1 MIRRRAAHFAFT
13 FFFISL
19 IFGGRIAQA
28 DRPAGIS
35 IDVGLAEGPEG
46 VALSLQILGLL
57 TILTLAPAILVLMTS
72 FTRIVVVLSFV
83 RSALA
88 TNQMPP
94 NQVIV
99 GLAIFLTAFV
109 MTPTWQAVYGEAIAP
124 LLAEE
129 IDQAEALQRAV
140 EPVRDFDDATRAGAG
155 PGVVY
160 RNRRRRPSR
169 IARRRSFCVAVPAFV
184 ISELKTAFTLGFIV
198 FIPFLVIDMIVAST
212 LMSMGMLSARPR

>member
-1 MIRRRAAHFAFT
+1 
-13 FFFISL
+13 
-19 IFGGRIAQA
+19 
-28 DRPAGIS
+28 
-35 IDVGLAEGPEG
+35 PEG
-46 VALSLQILGLL
+46 VALSLQILGLP

-109 MTPTWQAVYGEAIAP
+109 MTPTWEAVYGEAIAP

-140 EPVRDFDDATRAGAG
+140 EPVRDFMMQHVRERDLALFIEIAGDD
-155 PGVVY
+155 P
-160 RNRRRRPSR
+160 PESPDD
-169 IARRRSFCVAVPAFV
+169 VAFASLVPAFV
-184 ISELKTAFTLGFIV
+184 ISELKTAFTLGF
-198 FIPFLVIDMIVAST
+198 
-212 LMSMGMLSARPR
+212 